1 MPRKTQTKRILPGD
15 VYFAQVPG
23 PSRKRTPTP
32 YCYRM
37 TYRATEKQPCG
48 CVCLW
53 DVMGGRDIY
62 QVALEREG
70 NGGLRWHCT
79 CADAAYRGEKRPHAC
94 KHVRALQT
102 MGRQVTAGDKVTR

>member
-1 MPRKTQTKRILPGD
+1 MARTKFKQPKPAGEVFFSRL
-15 VYFAQVPG
+15 PG
-23 PSRKRTPTP
+23 PSRQRTPSP

-37 TYRATEKQPCG
+37 TYRNEDAHDHG
-48 CVCLW
+48 CVFLW

-70 NGGLRWHCT
+70 DGGFRWHCT

-94 KHVRALQT
+94 KHVKGIRA
-102 MGRQVTAGDKVTR
+102 MGRPLSETR